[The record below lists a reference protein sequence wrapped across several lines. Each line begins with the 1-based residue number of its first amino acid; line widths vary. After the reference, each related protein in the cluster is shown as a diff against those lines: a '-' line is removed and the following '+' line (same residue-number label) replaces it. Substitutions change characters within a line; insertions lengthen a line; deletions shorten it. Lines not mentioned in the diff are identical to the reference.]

1 MNLNR
6 LMTYKAG
13 SIKSD
18 NSDIAP
24 NWTIDATRWTLDAV
38 GNHTAV
44 DYFNSYGSNAFSW
57 LNWYQ
62 NTANA
67 ANEYTSR
74 KSQTAQKGELWDL
87 FSADTHLNWT
97 CRGSGDSFT
106 ISTTA
111 HTLTVGTVSQDTID
125 GVTEPAAQALIL
137 TGEKIGPTLPA
148 ISFTVPT
155 GTTTGQIG
163 LVFGY
168 KSGADYW
175 LWARDMAGTA
185 NIYHVVS
192 GSKNLISTL
201 SYPAPT
207 PGVASSSGMLN
218 GWGYSYNVPSCN
230 FGSSGFPSGRIGLY
244 TTIPNAVFSSFQS
257 VDQAD
262 VHVAGRWWNP
272 GVFSVDATQSKL
284 SLPAGLGT
292 VYNPILL
299 ENLRLQKFQATL
311 ALTRNSALSS
321 ALLGFAFNATDRNS
335 CNYVWISHGSTVT
348 NSIGWS
354 ITPTAG
360 AAAVSGTNPASVPT
374 CAATDTL
381 WCRVQND
388 GTTVT
393 VKCINSS
400 TAPSES
406 TWSSTTACYSST
418 AFPSTGGMLGFVV
431 QGGIAYV
438 DELTIKSW
446 NISTSA
452 FDITEHYD
460 NFTVDGS
467 GYASETP
474 TYDLAGNLTYDGVQQ
489 YTYDAW
495 NRLITIAHAYRDSS
509 GTLQHGQTF
518 DAMRYDAKG
527 RRLSKAVSNTGQWD
541 CTYNYYYD
549 HDRMIEERNGSNQVM
564 KQHVWGLTYIDE
576 LIQVA
581 ANSNPTTGNACSNL
595 FWASQDANFNVL
607 GLVNSS
613 GSLVERYEYTPYGQ
627 RKVLFAA
634 GNSYSGNTSS
644 YDPTCYAIAYASP
657 RFTSNMPCFGL
668 CEIGH
673 QGLMHDEESELVCD
687 RARHLQTTLARF
699 LQRDPAK
706 HRNGDNL
713 YQTEGSNP
721 IERMDPTGEDFI
733 ALGVKPIDGFLL
745 ALYSNLPWTAGT
757 GGGYRHLSLEY
768 WSGNCSPP
776 IGFFSTITTLGQWG
790 PAKET
795 ATIQLFPQDWI
806 QPVNTLYNDTI
817 SVLVSAIV
825 FQKSDEATTFSVIG
839 TGSNG
844 SLTQQWN
851 TVVRNAQRYPYAEQ
865 DTTSATGNYTVAR
878 NWPDSKYE
886 VSTSGNN
893 SNTFA
898 RYLVR
903 SSGLTFPATMSN
915 IGQAVG
921 SLTPHPIDTSHWSES
936 WYIAPVRPG
945 TSPAGNGSS

>member
-1 MNLNR
+1 MPDY
-6 LMTYKAG
+6 T
-13 SIKSD
+13 
-18 NSDIAP
+18 
-24 NWTIDATRWTLDAV
+24 

-44 DYFNSYGSNAFSW
+44 DYFNSYNSNAFAW
-57 LNWYQ
+57 RNWYQ
-62 NTANA
+62 NTANT
-67 ANEYTSR
+67 ANEYTTR
-74 KSQTAQKGELWDL
+74 KSQTGI
-87 FSADTHLNWT
+87 
-97 CRGSGDSFT
+97 RGRMYDYFT
-106 ISTTA
+106 ANTTA
-111 HTLTVGTVSQDTID
+111 NWSSPGSSVTFSVNTSTPALTVNTIGQDTID
-125 GVTEPAAQALIL
+125 GVLEPTTQAIVL
-137 TGEKIGPTLPA
+137 TGENLGPCLPNLT
-148 ISFTVPT
+148 FTVPS
-155 GTTTGQIG
+155 GTSSGQIG

-168 KSGADYW
+168 KSGGDYW
-175 LWARDMAGTA
+175 LQVVDMAGSLKICHVLNGTLTVLATQSITPPTA
-185 NIYHVVS
+185 GTPTGVS
-192 GSKNLISTL
+192 FNG
-201 SYPAPT
+201 
-207 PGVASSSGMLN
+207 
-218 GWGYSYNVPSCN
+218 GWGYDFANPAYS
-230 FGSSGFPSGRIGLY
+230 FGSAGFPSGKIGLY
-244 TTIPNAVFSSFQS
+244 TTVANTAFSAFSSI
-257 VDQAD
+257 DEAD
-262 VHVAGRWWNP
+262 VRVAGRWISQ
-272 GVFSVDATQSKL
+272 GIFSVSTSQSKL
-284 SLPAGLGT
+284 DLAAGAGT
-292 VYNPILL
+292 GFNPILL
-299 ENLRLQKFQATL
+299 ENLRLGKFQT
-311 ALTRNSALSS
+311 T
-321 ALLGFAFNATDRNS
+321 FAFTRDSGQSQAYAGLVFNASDRGAFGYLMIWHAGITHNAIA
-335 CNYVWISHGSTVT
+335 YQ
-348 NSIGWS
+348 

-360 AAAVSGTNPASVPT
+360 GTAVSGTTPTSIPT
-374 CAATDTL
+374 CGASDTL
-381 WCRVQND
+381 WCRAQFD
-388 GTTVT
+388 GMTLTL
-393 VKCINSS
+393 KCINSA

-406 TWSSTTACYSST
+406 TWTSTTACYSST
-418 AFPSTGGMLGFVV
+418 AFSGGSGMQGYLV
-431 QGGIAYV
+431 QSGIGYI

-446 NISTSA
+446 DAATSA

-495 NRLITIAHAYRDSS
+495 NRLISVAHAYRDSG

-527 RRLSKAVSNTGQWD
+527 RRLSKAVSNTGQWG

-549 HDRMIEERNGSNQVM
+549 HDRMIEERNGSNQTM

-576 LIQVA
+576 LLQLA

-644 YDPTCYAIAYASP
+644 YDPGCYAIAYASP

-733 ALGVKPIDGFLL
+733 ALGAKPIDGFLL

-886 VSTSGNN
+886 VSTSENN